1 MAFLGVDLRDNRGAA
16 NKLLREIPLTY
27 PSYEDPDGK
36 VSNGYKLLGHAEHD
50 LLRRRGQADLHPPG
64 PVPGPR
70 AVRRGHQALRDVV
83 TEVRPAR
90 DQSEVDA
97 ALALRYEVFC
107 VEQGVSLEE
116 ELDGRDD
123 EALHLVVVDDGEV
136 VGTCRLLAER
146 PEVKLGRMAVAHLA
160 PRPRA
165 GGRAAGRGRRP
176 RARAAARERIALAAQ
191 LTARALYERA
201 GYAPY
206 GDVFLDAGIEHV
218 MMGKAL
224 E

>member
-1 MAFLGVDLRDNRGAA
+1 
-16 NKLLREIPLTY
+16 
-27 PSYEDPDGK
+27 
-36 VSNGYKLLGHAEHD
+36 
-50 LLRRRGQADLHPPG
+50 
-64 PVPGPR
+64 
-70 AVRRGHQALRDVV
+70 V

-90 DQSEVDA
+90 DQSEIDA

-116 ELDGRDD
+116 ERDGLDG
-123 EALHLVVVDDGEV
+123 ESLHLVVVDDGKI
-136 VGTCRLLAER
+136 VGTCRLLLVGS
-146 PEVKLGRMAVAHLA
+146 EVKLGRMAVAASH
-160 PRPRA
+160 R
-165 GGRAAGRGRRP
+165 GRGLAAELLVEADARSHEL
-176 RARAAARERIALAAQ
+176 RAERIALAAQ
-191 LTARALYERA
+191 LTAQALYERA

>member
-1 MAFLGVDLRDNRGAA
+1 
-16 NKLLREIPLTY
+16 
-27 PSYEDPDGK
+27 
-36 VSNGYKLLGHAEHD
+36 
-50 LLRRRGQADLHPPG
+50 
-64 PVPGPR
+64 
-70 AVRRGHQALRDVV
+70 V

-90 DQSEVDA
+90 DQAEVDA
-97 ALALRYEVFC
+97 ALALRHDVFC
-107 VEQGVSLEE
+107 IEQGVSLDEE
-116 ELDGRDD
+116 RDGRDG

-136 VGTCRLLAER
+136 VGTCRLLPAGS
-146 PEVKLGRMAVAHLA
+146 EVKLGRMAVT
-160 PRPRA
+160 PTYR
-165 GGRAAGRGRRP
+165 GRGLAAELLVEADA
-176 RARAAARERIALAAQ
+176 RARELHAQRIALAAQ

>member
-1 MAFLGVDLRDNRGAA
+1 M
-16 NKLLREIPLTY
+16 
-27 PSYEDPDGK
+27 
-36 VSNGYKLLGHAEHD
+36 
-50 LLRRRGQADLHPPG
+50 
-64 PVPGPR
+64 
-70 AVRRGHQALRDVV
+70 

-107 VEQGVSLEE
+107 VEQGVSLAEE
-116 ELDGRDD
+116 RDGRDG
-123 EALHLVVVDDGEV
+123 EALHLVVVQDGEL
-136 VGTCRLLAER
+136 VGSCRLLVEGS
-146 PEVKLGRMAVAHLA
+146 EVKLGRMAVAPAH
-160 PRPRA
+160 R
-165 GGRAAGRGRRP
+165 GRGLAAQLLVEAEAQ
-176 RARAAARERIALAAQ
+176 ARALRAQRIALAAQ
-191 LTARALYERA
+191 LTAQALYERA